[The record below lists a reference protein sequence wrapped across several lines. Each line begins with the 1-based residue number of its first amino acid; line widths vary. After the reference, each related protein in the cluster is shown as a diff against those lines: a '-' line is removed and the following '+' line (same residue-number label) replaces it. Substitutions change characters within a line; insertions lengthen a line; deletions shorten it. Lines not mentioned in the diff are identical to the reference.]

1 MISRHVLSLV
11 VGVLITTLVAERL
24 SAQTSYPMLM
34 SVKPVAVQLGTTA
47 EVTVQSRY
55 SLDSAFQIL
64 VSGTGVSGEALP
76 PPPPSDPKQK
86 PNVTALKVKFTASAD
101 ATPGVRDFRVAT
113 PRGVSTVGQIV
124 ITRDPVVLESGAND
138 KLEQAQAVTLPATLC
153 GAIEK
158 AEDVDFFKF
167 HVEAGTQ
174 WAFHVR
180 SSRLQDRIHDLQTHS
195 DPIITLRTATG
206 VTLAANDN
214 YFHGDPLLTY
224 RFEQA
229 GDYLLEIRDV
239 RYEGNASWEY
249 CIEANG
255 RQFVENVF
263 PLAVHRGQQVAF
275 QLVGFPTLPGP
286 LPPWTIATDQTLG
299 PQSLRLPLPSDQ
311 TDPVSVYITDL
322 TLMEEAAVDNNSPEK
337 AQPLLVPGGVN
348 GRIETEADV
357 DCYAF
362 EAKKGEAFSFEVVAR
377 RRQSR
382 LDSYLRVLNDKG
394 QQVTFND
401 DLRQGRRNSSDS
413 LLENWV
419 APADGRY
426 LLEVRD
432 VHLRG
437 GAAFPYF
444 LQVTRAQPYFELY
457 LDTDKTL
464 VAPGSHGVIYCRVE
478 RKNGFTGP
486 VDLHIEGL
494 PAGVTASCGRILPD
508 KSQDGCIVLEAD
520 HDAQLAAVPVR
531 VTATATHT
539 LPDGQTLNLAASA
552 VPYQEIYLP
561 GGGRGHWPVENH
573 TVAVTGYGDIRY
585 VTLSD
590 YDIVLKPGE
599 SKSIKVTVDRGPE
612 FTQNV
617 ILEMV
622 YQHLGGIF
630 GNPLPPGITIDDKSS
645 KTLLAGGATEG
656 LLTIKAAPDAAP
668 IERQQACVM
677 ANVSINFVMKTT
689 YASRPVTITIVKP

>member
-1 MISRHVLSLV
+1 
-11 VGVLITTLVAERL
+11 VLITTLVAERL

-464 VAPGSHGVIYCRVE
+464 VAPGSQGVIYCRVE